1 MACAW
6 QFAEV
11 KYRVAGKGSP
21 REILG
26 GISGSASPGEVLAL
40 MGPSGSGKTTLLS
53 ILGGR
58 AAAGGA
64 VDGCISY
71 NDEPFSKSLKRR

>member
-1 MACAW
+1 M

-40 MGPSGSGKTTLLS
+40 MGPSGSG
-53 ILGGR
+53 
-58 AAAGGA
+58 A
-64 VDGCISY
+64 VKGCISY
-71 NDEPFSKSLKRR
+71 NDEPYSKSLKRR